1 MYNPNSIYPNP
12 CYEERGSEHTIN
24 FIKKKQRAAVA
35 VAAVAAAA
43 AAIGASSTIR
53 TIIIISLDQ
62 EPTYIQEYRTQFT
75 ND

>member
-35 VAAVAAAA
+35 VAAA
-43 AAIGASSTIR
+43 AAIGACSTTQ
-53 TIIIISLDQ
+53 TIINSSSLDQ